1 MAGWQPEPWRKST
14 VIFRLITS
22 EALRY
27 KVTLFGFKWLRAEPG
42 PQVQWRVP
50 YVTSQRTY

>member
-1 MAGWQPEPWRKST
+1 MAGWQPEPWRKSM